1 MTRAL
6 APTLAPRSGPLA
18 ALALAISVLSGA
30 ASAAETLPAFSEA
43 GGPWVDERLP
53 QAAPAG
59 AMAEAWD
66 NTLAGVYELALNND
80 PMLAMAEASYR
91 VGLEQRKIAR
101 AALLPQ
107 ANITYTESDA
117 YSKSRGQFA
126 IGTFIVENATN
137 SGQDADGYTASLT
150 QPLFDLN
157 AWFTFRNGSELTKQA
172 EATFK
177 QAQQDLIVR
186 VSQAYFTVLRAA
198 ANLSAAQAQEAALK
212 AQLEQ
217 VQQRF
222 DVGLVAITDVYD
234 AQAAFDTA
242 VADRLAFDAAKSVA
256 LEALSVLTGQNHAA
270 LWPLKDSF
278 PVVDPTPEGVDAW
291 LDFAHQYNVDLQ
303 VAELGK
309 DAALA
314 GARAAA
320 SAHLPRVSLA
330 FQRSVNNSETDQ
342 YNLVDDRAVVVP
354 RDTDQDSIAL
364 NVTMPLFAGGRL
376 SAQRRQAYARFDA
389 QAMNLEGTRRQV
401 RQQTRAFYI
410 NVKRDVART
419 RARAQAIK
427 STQSALD
434 AAQTGYEVGTR
445 NVVDVLIAQRA
456 VYSAL
461 RDHDNSIIDFVED
474 VIALKRQTGT
484 LTPGDML
491 TLNQWLTAP
500 DPALASTESTL
511 GR

>member
-1 MTRAL
+1 MNRA
-6 APTLAPRSGPLA
+6 S
-18 ALALAISVLSGA
+18 ALAIAIAVLSLSTA
-30 ASAAETLPAFSEA
+30 ATAAERGPAFSEA
-43 GGPWVDERLP
+43 QGPWVDEQLP
-53 QAAPAG
+53 QSAPKAA
-59 AMAEAWD
+59 MTEAWE

-107 ANITYTESDA
+107 ANITYSDSES

-137 SGQDADGYTASLT
+137 SGQDSDGYVASLT

-157 AWFTFRNGSELTKQA
+157 AWFTFRSGSELTKQA

-242 VADRLAFDAAKSVA
+242 VADRLAFDASKSVA
-256 LEALSVLTGQNHAA
+256 LEALSVLTGQTHAD

-278 PVVDPTPEGVDAW
+278 PVVDPTPEGVEAW

-330 FQRSVNNSETDQ
+330 LQRTVNNAETDQ
-342 YNLVDDRAVVVP
+342 FNVVDDSSVLVP
-354 RDTDQDSIAL
+354 RDTDQNSIAL
-364 NVTMPLFAGGRL
+364 NVTMPLFAGGRI
-376 SAQRRQAYARFDA
+376 SAQRREAYARFDA
-389 QAMNLEGTRRQV
+389 QAMNLETTRRQV

-427 STQSALD
+427 STQAALD

-456 VYSAL
+456 VYSAI
-461 RDHDNSIIDFVED
+461 RDHANSIIDFVQD

-484 LTPGDML
+484 LTPGEML
-491 TLNQWLTAP
+491 TLNRWLTAP
-500 DPALASTESTL
+500 DPALASTQSTL

>member
-1 MTRAL
+1 
-6 APTLAPRSGPLA
+6 
-18 ALALAISVLSGA
+18 
-30 ASAAETLPAFSEA
+30 
-43 GGPWVDERLP
+43 
-53 QAAPAG
+53 
-59 AMAEAWD
+59 MAEAWD

-137 SGQDADGYTASLT
+137 AGQDADGYTASLT

-256 LEALSVLTGQNHAA
+256 LEALSVLTG
-270 LWPLKDSF
+270 
-278 PVVDPTPEGVDAW
+278 
-291 LDFAHQYNVDLQ
+291 
-303 VAELGK
+303 
-309 DAALA
+309 
-314 GARAAA
+314 
-320 SAHLPRVSLA
+320 
-330 FQRSVNNSETDQ
+330 
-342 YNLVDDRAVVVP
+342 
-354 RDTDQDSIAL
+354 
-364 NVTMPLFAGGRL
+364 
-376 SAQRRQAYARFDA
+376 
-389 QAMNLEGTRRQV
+389 
-401 RQQTRAFYI
+401 
-410 NVKRDVART
+410 
-419 RARAQAIK
+419 
-427 STQSALD
+427 
-434 AAQTGYEVGTR
+434 
-445 NVVDVLIAQRA
+445 
-456 VYSAL
+456 
-461 RDHDNSIIDFVED
+461 
-474 VIALKRQTGT
+474 
-484 LTPGDML
+484 
-491 TLNQWLTAP
+491 
-500 DPALASTESTL
+500 
-511 GR
+511 

>member
-1 MTRAL
+1 MNNSPKSAPNAAMT
-6 APTLAPRSGPLA
+6 
-18 ALALAISVLSGA
+18 
-30 ASAAETLPAFSEA
+30 
-43 GGPWVDERLP
+43 
-53 QAAPAG
+53 
-59 AMAEAWD
+59 EAWE

-107 ANITYTESDA
+107 ANITYSDSDS
-117 YSKSRGQFA
+117 YSKLEANSPSGPSSSKTLRTLGR
-126 IGTFIVENATN
+126 IRMAT
-137 SGQDADGYTASLT
+137 SPPLT

-157 AWFTFRNGSELTKQA
+157 AWFTFRSGSELTKQA

-242 VADRLAFDAAKSVA
+242 VADRLAFDASKSVA
-256 LEALSVLTGQNHAA
+256 LEALSVLTGQTHADPLA
-270 LWPLKDSF
+270 L
-278 PVVDPTPEGVDAW
+278 EGQLPRGRPHA
-291 LDFAHQYNVDLQ
+291 
-303 VAELGK
+303 GRGGG
-309 DAALA
+309 LA
-314 GARAAA
+314 RLRPSVQRGPAGCGARQGRGPRRGSRAAA

-330 FQRSVNNSETDQ
+330 LQRTVNNAETDQ
-342 YNLVDDRAVVVP
+342 FNVVDDSSVLVP
-354 RDTDQDSIAL
+354 RDTDQNSIAL
-364 NVTMPLFAGGRL
+364 NVTMPLFAGGRI
-376 SAQRRQAYARFDA
+376 SAQRREAYARFDA
-389 QAMNLEGTRRQV
+389 QAMNLETTRRQV

-427 STQSALD
+427 STQAALD

-456 VYSAL
+456 VYSAI
-461 RDHDNSIIDFVED
+461 RDHANSIIDFVQD

-484 LTPGDML
+484 LTPGEML
-491 TLNQWLTAP
+491 TLNRWLTAP
-500 DPALASTESTL
+500 DPALASTQSTL

>member
-278 PVVDPTPEGVDAW
+278 PVVDPTPGSVDEW

-342 YNLVDDRAVVVP
+342 YNLVDDSAVVVP

-401 RQQTRAFYI
+401 RQQT
-410 NVKRDVART
+410 
-419 RARAQAIK
+419 
-427 STQSALD
+427 
-434 AAQTGYEVGTR
+434 
-445 NVVDVLIAQRA
+445 
-456 VYSAL
+456 
-461 RDHDNSIIDFVED
+461 
-474 VIALKRQTGT
+474 
-484 LTPGDML
+484 
-491 TLNQWLTAP
+491 
-500 DPALASTESTL
+500 
-511 GR
+511 